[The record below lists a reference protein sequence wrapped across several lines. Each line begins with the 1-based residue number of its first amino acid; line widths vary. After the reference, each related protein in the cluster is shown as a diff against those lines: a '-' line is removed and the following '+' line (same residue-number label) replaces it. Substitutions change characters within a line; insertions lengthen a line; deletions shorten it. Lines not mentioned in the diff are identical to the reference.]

1 LGFPLLSSLWHYTI
15 GYVSCNS
22 EFKNHHLTVLS
33 KSYNKNLKNESGVYP
48 NHMSHKPEKEDIAG
62 GQAIIEGVMMRHG
75 NKIAAAVRR
84 PDNEIV
90 FQEREY
96 VPLTKRYKPL
106 GWMLIRGTITLFEMM
121 IVGFQ
126 CLMFSADVALSE
138 EEKKPQGWQ
147 MYLSLLI
154 SFSIAVFFF
163 VVIPAFFFTK
173 IKFYIDNLLL
183 LNILE
188 GCIRLGMFLCFLFA
202 TLFMNDMK
210 RVYMYHGAEH
220 KTVFAW
226 EHGQELTVENVKNFS
241 TRHPRCGTSFILFVM
256 IVSILVF
263 SLLGRPDFIHRVIYK
278 ILLLP
283 VVAGISYEAIRFTG
297 KYSHLKIVRVL
308 SWPGLML
315 QKITTREP
323 SDDQI
328 EVAIAAMN
336 KVI

>member
-1 LGFPLLSSLWHYTI
+1 MPT
-15 GYVSCNS
+15 
-22 EFKNHHLTVLS
+22 
-33 KSYNKNLKNESGVYP
+33 
-48 NHMSHKPEKEDIAG
+48 KPKPEDIAG

-84 PDNEIV
+84 PDKEIV

-96 VPLTKRYKPL
+96 IPLTKRYKIL
-106 GWMLIRGTITLFEMM
+106 GWMFVRGTITLFEMM
-121 IVGFQ
+121 MIGIQ

-138 EEKKPQGWQ
+138 EEKKPKSWE
-147 MYLSLLI
+147 MYLSFVI
-154 SFSIAVFFF
+154 SFAVAIFFF
-163 VVIPAFFFTK
+163 VVVPAFFFTK
-173 IKFYIDNLLL
+173 IKYYIDNLFL

-188 GCIRLGMFLCFLFA
+188 GCVRLGMFLCFLSA
-202 TLFMNDMK
+202 TLFMADMR

-226 EHGQELTVENVKNFS
+226 EHGLELTVENVKEFS

-263 SLLGRPDFIHRVIYK
+263 SLLGRPDFLHRVIYK

-297 KYSHLKIVRVL
+297 KYSHSKIVQL
-308 SWPGLML
+308 MSWPGLTL

-328 EVAIAAMN
+328 EVAIAAMK

>member
-1 LGFPLLSSLWHYTI
+1 MPI
-15 GYVSCNS
+15 
-22 EFKNHHLTVLS
+22 
-33 KSYNKNLKNESGVYP
+33 
-48 NHMSHKPEKEDIAG
+48 KPKPEDIAG

-84 PDNEIV
+84 PDQEIV

-96 VPLTKRYKPL
+96 IPLTKRYKIL
-106 GWMLIRGTITLFEMM
+106 GWMFVRGTITLFEMM
-121 IVGFQ
+121 IVGIQ
-126 CLMFSADVALSE
+126 CLMFSADVALAE
-138 EEKKPQGWQ
+138 EERKPKSWE
-147 MYLSLLI
+147 MYLSFVI
-154 SFSIAVFFF
+154 SFAVAIFFF
-163 VVIPAFFFTK
+163 VVVPAFFFTK
-173 IKFYIDNLLL
+173 IKFYIDNLFL

-188 GCIRLGMFLCFLFA
+188 GCVRLGMFLCFLSA
-202 TLFMNDMK
+202 TLFMADMR

-226 EHGQELTVENVKNFS
+226 EHGLELTVENVKEFS

-263 SLLGRPDFIHRVIYK
+263 SLLGRPDFIHRVMYK

-297 KYSHLKIVRVL
+297 KYSHSKLVKVM

-328 EVAIAAMN
+328 EVAIAAMK

>member
-1 LGFPLLSSLWHYTI
+1 MPTKP
-15 GYVSCNS
+15 NS
-22 EFKNHHLTVLS
+22 
-33 KSYNKNLKNESGVYP
+33 
-48 NHMSHKPEKEDIAG
+48 EDIAG
-62 GQAIIEGVMMRHG
+62 GQALLEGVMMRHG

-84 PDNEIV
+84 PDKEIV

-96 VPLTKRYKPL
+96 IPLTKRYKIL
-106 GWMLIRGTITLFEMM
+106 GWMFIRGTITLFEMM
-121 IVGFQ
+121 IIGIK
-126 CLMFSADVALSE
+126 CLMFSAEVALSE
-138 EEKKPQGWQ
+138 EEKKPKGWE
-147 MYLSLLI
+147 MYLSFVI
-154 SFSIAVFFF
+154 SFAIAIFFF
-163 VVIPAFFFTK
+163 VIVPAFFFTK
-173 IKFYIDNLLL
+173 IKILVSNLIL

-188 GCIRLGMFLCFLFA
+188 GCVRLGIFLSFLA
-202 TLFMNDMK
+202 VTLLMKDM
-210 RVYMYHGAEH
+210 RRTYMYHGAEH

-226 EHGQELTVENVKNFS
+226 EHGQELTVENVKEFS

-263 SLLGRPDFIHRVIYK
+263 SLLGRPDFLHRVLYK

-297 KYSHLKIVRVL
+297 KYRHSKLIQLL

-328 EVAIAAMN
+328 EVAIAAMK

>member
-1 LGFPLLSSLWHYTI
+1 MAS
-15 GYVSCNS
+15 
-22 EFKNHHLTVLS
+22 
-33 KSYNKNLKNESGVYP
+33 
-48 NHMSHKPEKEDIAG
+48 KPEKEDIAG

-75 NKIAAAVRR
+75 NKIAAAVRK
-84 PDNEIV
+84 PNNEIV

-96 VPLTKRYKPL
+96 IPLTKRYKVL
-106 GWMLIRGTITLFEMM
+106 GWMFIRGTISLFEMM
-121 IVGFQ
+121 IVGFK
-126 CLMFSADVALSE
+126 CLMFSADVAME
-138 EEKKPQGWQ
+138 EEVRKPKDWE
-147 MYLSLLI
+147 MYLTFLI
-154 SFSIAVFFF
+154 SFSIAIFFF
-163 VVIPAFFFTK
+163 VVVPAFFFTK
-173 IKFYIDNLLL
+173 IKLYIDNLLL
-183 LNILE
+183 LNLLE
-188 GCIRLGMFLCFLFA
+188 GCVRLGMFLCFISA
-202 TLFMNDMK
+202 TLLMADMK

-226 EHGQELTVENVKNFS
+226 EAGQELTVENVKSYS

-263 SLLGRPDFIHRVIYK
+263 SLLGRPDFLHRVLYK

-297 KYSHLKIVRVL
+297 KHSHLKLVQLL

-328 EVAIAAMN
+328 EVAIAAMK